1 MQLAEVKF
9 TKNDLAKYPFLKETT
24 EYVKKLDLKIEDL
37 ASPEFAKVLERAEER
52 VEEAILYAIVNRKL
66 RNTEI
71 EILSFPAA
79 IMLTVAT
86 EVPFIKSRYAL
97 AEAKQIFSDIQLE
110 TNEKILAI
118 ASNFGWRLAIND
130 DIAIPCEFA
139 LNFADYL
146 RNTTHLREKKW
157 KLVNRLLNCGRVYL
171 TRAETARLLS
181 EEARNYFETRLKI
194 KEPTK
199 FPPKISEIA
208 EKIKQLY
215 IEKIG
220 KVEMEDFPRVIA
232 QSAFP
237 PCVKALYEA
246 ASSGRH
252 LSHVGRFTLTS
263 FLINIGMTPE
273 NVNELFKNFS
283 DYNERMTRYQVEH
296 IAGERGSR
304 TRYTPPRC
312 ETLRTH
318 GVCTNPDDLC
328 QSIRHPLA
336 YYKKRDKE
344 INEGQKII
352 SDSS

>member
-1 MQLAEVKF
+1 MQLVAVKF

-37 ASPEFAKVLERAEER
+37 TSPEFANVLARAEER
-52 VEEAILYAIVNRKL
+52 VEEAILYATVNREL

-110 TNEKILAI
+110 TNERILAL
-118 ASNFGWRLAIND
+118 ASNFGWGLRINND
-130 DIAIPCEFA
+130 ATIPYEFT

-157 KLVNRLLNCGRVYL
+157 KLVNRLLDRGKVYL
-171 TRAETARLLS
+171 TKAETARLLS

-194 KEPTK
+194 KEPTR
-199 FPPKISEIA
+199 FPTKISEMA

-215 IEKIG
+215 IERIG
-220 KVEMEDFPRVIA
+220 KVETVDFPKVMV

-237 PCVKALYEA
+237 PCVKALYET

-318 GVCTNPDDLC
+318 GVCTNPDELC
-328 QSIRHPLA
+328 QRIRHPLA
-336 YYKKRDKE
+336 YYKRETEK
-344 INEGQKII
+344 NEG
-352 SDSS
+352 

>member
-1 MQLAEVKF
+1 MQLVAVKF
-9 TKNDLAKYPFLKETT
+9 TKYDLAKYPFLKGTT

-37 ASPEFAKVLERAEER
+37 TSPEFANVLARAEER
-52 VEEAILYAIVNRKL
+52 VEEAILYATVNREL

-110 TNEKILAI
+110 TNERILAL
-118 ASNFGWRLAIND
+118 ASNFGWGLTINND
-130 DIAIPCEFA
+130 ATIPYEFT

-146 RNTTHLREKKW
+146 RNTTHLQEKKW
-157 KLVNRLLNCGRVYL
+157 KLVNRLLDRGKVYL
-171 TRAETARLLS
+171 TKAETARLLS

-194 KEPTK
+194 KEPTR
-199 FPPKISEIA
+199 FPTKISEMA

-215 IEKIG
+215 IERIG
-220 KVEMEDFPRVIA
+220 KVETVDFPKVMV

-237 PCVKALYEA
+237 PCVKALYET

-318 GVCTNPDDLC
+318 GVCTNPDELC
-328 QSIRHPLA
+328 QRIRHPLV
-336 YYKKRDKE
+336 YYKRETEK
-344 INEGQKII
+344 NEG
-352 SDSS
+352 